1 MPVTINGDGSI
12 TGLSVGG
19 LPNGTVDADTLA
31 SNAVTT
37 AKLANGA
44 ATQAKRTYASGEI
57 VQSVSSVGTGCYNMT
72 QTSWTEMASALRV
85 TLPTVQAANTKILI
99 LFSSKMRH
107 ASHATNITK
116 QYRPAFSINGGS
128 SFTNL
133 NSHTVY
139 INSSS
144 WGDDHIAYSATN
156 AINMGGEGASFSDGV
171 IFSPFGKTSNSS
183 YGFQVGGCALGATTT
198 FTVMEIAA

>member
-12 TGLSVGG
+12 TGFVAQTANIA
-19 LPNGTVDADTLA
+19 NGAIGT
-31 SNAVTT
+31 NQ
-37 AKLANGA
+37 LANGA
-44 ATQAKRTYASGEI
+44 ATQSKRTYASGEI

-107 ASHATNITK
+107 ASHTSNITK

-133 NSHTVY
+133 NSHSIY
-139 INSSS
+139 IGSSS
-144 WGDDHIAYSATN
+144 WGDDHIAFSASN

-183 YGFQVGGCALGATTT
+183 YGFQVGGCALGATTV
-198 FTVMEIAA
+198 FTVMEIKI

>member
-12 TGLSVGG
+12 AGLS
-19 LPNGTVDADTLA
+19 NGSLSANVLTDST
-31 SNAVTT
+31 VTT

-57 VQSVSSVGTGCYNMT
+57 IQSVTKMGTGCYNMT
-72 QTSWTEMASALRV
+72 NTSWGTELSTDFRI
-85 TLPTVQAANTKILI
+85 TLSTVQASNSKILI

-107 ASHATNITK
+107 AGHTTNITK

-133 NSHTVY
+133 NSHSVY

-144 WGDDHIAYSATN
+144 WGDDHIAYSASN

-171 IFSPFGKTSNSS
+171 IFTPLAKTSNSS
-183 YGFQVGGCALGATTT
+183 YGFQLGGCALGATTT
-198 FTVMEIAA
+198 FTVMEIKI

>member
-12 TGLSVGG
+12 AGLS
-19 LPNGTVDADTLA
+19 NGSLSANVLTDST
-31 SNAVTT
+31 VTT

-57 VQSVSSVGTGCYNMT
+57 IQSVTKMGTGCYNMT
-72 QTSWTEMASALRV
+72 NTSWGTELSTDFRI
-85 TLPTVQAANTKILI
+85 TLSTVQASNSKILI

-133 NSHTVY
+133 NSHSVY

-144 WGDDHIAYSATN
+144 WGDDHIAYSASN

-171 IFSPFGKTSNSS
+171 IFTPLAKTSNSS
-183 YGFQVGGCALGATTT
+183 YGFQLGGCALGATTT
-198 FTVMEIAA
+198 FTVMEIKI

>member
-1 MPVTINGDGSI
+1 MPVTINGNGSI
-12 TGLSVGG
+12 TGLAVGG
-19 LPNGTVDADTLA
+19 LPDGSVDADTLA
-31 SNAVTT
+31 SNSVTA
-37 AKLANGA
+37 AKL
-44 ATQAKRTYASGEI
+44 QSGSVI
-57 VQSVSSVGTGCYNMT
+57 QSVTKMGTGCYNMT
-72 QTSWTEMASALRV
+72 NTSWGTELSTDFRV
-85 TLPTVQAANTKILI
+85 TLPTVQASNSKILI

>member
-12 TGLSVGG
+12 AGLS
-19 LPNGTVDADTLA
+19 NGSLSANVLTDST
-31 SNAVTT
+31 VTT

-57 VQSVSSVGTGCYNMT
+57 IQSVTKMGTACYNMT
-72 QTSWTEMASALRV
+72 NTSWGTELSTDFRI
-85 TLPTVQAANTKILI
+85 TLSTVQASNSKILI

-107 ASHATNITK
+107 AGHTSNITK

-133 NSHTVY
+133 NSHSVF

-171 IFSPFGKTSNSS
+171 IFTPLAKTSNSS
-183 YGFQVGGCALGATTT
+183 YGFQLGGCALGATTT
-198 FTVMEIAA
+198 FTVMEIKI

>member
-12 TGLSVGG
+12 TGLS
-19 LPNGTVDADTLA
+19 NGSLSANVLTDST
-31 SNAVTT
+31 VTT

-44 ATQAKRTYASGEI
+44 ATQVKRTYASGEI

-107 ASHATNITK
+107 ASHASSITK
-116 QYRPAFSINGGS
+116 QYRPAFSTNGGS

-133 NSHTVY
+133 NSHSAHITG
-139 INSSS
+139 S
-144 WGDDHIAYSATN
+144 WGDDHIAYSASN

-171 IFSPFGKTSNSS
+171 IFTPLAKTSNSS
-183 YGFQVGGCALGATTT
+183 YGFQLGGCALGATTT
-198 FTVMEIAA
+198 FTVMEIAV